1 MQIKTTTRDF
11 PGGPGHKN
19 LSARAGDT
27 GLIPGLERVH
37 MRWSKW
43 AHMPQLLESAL
54 PEPGLH
60 SERGHGIKKPEH
72 RSEAQPLLTATREN
86 PRAATKTQHNHKPN
100 KNKFQKTHNEISPH
114 KCQNGYHQRAQNNTC
129 RQGRGEK
136 RTLVQWWW
144 EYKLAQPLKQTL
156 RRFLRK
162 LKTELPY
169 DLAIT
174 FLGGYLKKMK
184 TLIWKDARTP
194 VLTAVMFTVAK
205 TWRRPRC
212 PPTDERTEN
221 TWRIHSG
228 VLQPQKKRK
237 CCH

>member
-1 MQIKTTTRDF
+1 
-11 PGGPGHKN
+11 
-19 LSARAGDT
+19 
-27 GLIPGLERVH
+27 
-37 MRWSKW
+37 
-43 AHMPQLLESAL
+43 MPQLLESAL

-184 TLIWKDARTP
+184 TLI
-194 VLTAVMFTVAK
+194 
-205 TWRRPRC
+205 
-212 PPTDERTEN
+212 
-221 TWRIHSG
+221 
-228 VLQPQKKRK
+228 
-237 CCH
+237 